1 MMKSE
6 NESGIAGTANGQSAR
21 TEPGQCPHESKPQTP
36 AGPSDAQ
43 VPFLA
48 GETAAATTPSSESAL
63 GPGFPSEPLS
73 SSIGQTANAS
83 IPFLPGDGGA
93 TNATTTTRYFDTLRI
108 PDGNGQRQTQQVA
121 PNGSG
126 SASSVKQS
134 IEMPSSYSLV
144 EKSLAGQPKVQVPAA
159 PHVSLS
165 GTSMLS
171 TVASQRPLLTIGNAS
186 SSSGVRATPKTQRP
200 LPASAGH
207 TASKVAIPTS
217 AAHVAQ
223 PASKVKTGTSLR
235 RGKWTVEE
243 EAYVAR
249 VIQDFNSGFLNAPAG
264 TTLRSYLSEKLQC
277 DPMRITKKF
286 TGDACI
292 GKRVFHPAVRN
303 LSNAAAIDKAQA
315 ELDALERRW
324 RRRLEMQQRESAKKA
339 AASAAAAAA
348 ASGRNHGFV
357 TNGALGSGLVGAPTT
372 GVNGGALG
380 AQATAPAIGVTQ
392 TASWLDRASNILKE
406 TGSRQTGVSVPCS
419 KQKFSL
425 TQEQA
430 QALQSLPRKEIEM
443 QMKEVERL
451 IHEGPIIQQTSAGL
465 PLVLHQSAAEA
476 AVPPPPVPKTIV
488 ANAAGCSAD
497 SDGQQTPPEP
507 ADKRMRTGA
516 EDAEALVGF
525 LTAVRASA
533 AAGTDSF
540 SG

>member
-1 MMKSE
+1 MLQSE
-6 NESGIAGTANGQSAR
+6 RKTTLAVDLGGQGST
-21 TEPGQCPHESKPQTP
+21 TEPGESPMEAKHRANGVVQAQTPSSAKDTGPAKQEKELESSKGAGVTQQPTLPDGGNTSASCVSEVPRLGGSSGLVHPTQSTLKAMPSTSSGSVRKKHAPIAASLGASSQPRMPIPVIATPAGTP
-36 AGPSDAQ
+36 AGP
-43 VPFLA
+43 V
-48 GETAAATTPSSESAL
+48 
-63 GPGFPSEPLS
+63 
-73 SSIGQTANAS
+73 
-83 IPFLPGDGGA
+83 
-93 TNATTTTRYFDTLRI
+93 
-108 PDGNGQRQTQQVA
+108 
-121 PNGSG
+121 
-126 SASSVKQS
+126 
-134 IEMPSSYSLV
+134 
-144 EKSLAGQPKVQVPAA
+144 
-159 PHVSLS
+159 
-165 GTSMLS
+165 
-171 TVASQRPLLTIGNAS
+171 TVA
-186 SSSGVRATPKTQRP
+186 RATPSRLAASVTAATEMPLLALGQAAANQKTRP
-200 LPASAGH
+200 LVPQA
-207 TASKVAIPTS
+207 
-217 AAHVAQ
+217 AQ
-223 PASKVKTGTSLR
+223 PQSMLQIPAASPPPVPPKPKSLR

-303 LSNAAAIDKAQA
+303 PSNAAAIDKAQA

-348 ASGRNHGFV
+348 ASGRSHGFITQNAMGTV
-357 TNGALGSGLVGAPTT
+357 LGRH
-372 GVNGGALG
+372 N
-380 AQATAPAIGVTQ
+380 ATSSNGVTQ
-392 TASWLDRASNILKE
+392 TASWLDRASHILK
-406 TGSRQTGVSVPCS
+406 GADSYSGVPVQ
-419 KQKFSL
+419 QKFSL

-430 QALQSLPRKEIEM
+430 QALESLPKKEIEM

-451 IHEGPIIQQTSAGL
+451 IHEGPIIQQTTAGF
-465 PLVLHQSAAEA
+465 PLILHQSPST
-476 AVPPPPVPKTIV
+476 VVSPPAPPVPTTIV
-488 ANAAGCSAD
+488 ASTPMSPP

-540 SG
+540 K